1 MGGMNKTPN
10 PKVIVSHSFGK
21 DSTLSLH
28 KAVSSGASVQALL
41 VSVNQTDTRSWFHG
55 VSYPMMQAIAKSLH
69 IPLYPVASNGTNYRE
84 KFVEALQFWQGQG
97 VTRAVFGD
105 IDIEDHRTWCQQV
118 SEEAGLEAVHPLWG
132 QAREDLVF
140 EFIDLGY
147 KALIKTVSKKHKV
160 PKEFLGRTL
169 DRELVAEL
177 QDLNIDPCGE
187 GGEFHTLVVDGPLY
201 KEPVAWKDQGI
212 YESEFGYTLII

>member
-1 MGGMNKTPN
+1 MGGMNTAPT

-28 KAVSSGASVQALL
+28 KAALAGASIQALL

-55 VSYPMMQAIAKSLH
+55 ISHPMMQAVAKSLH
-69 IPLYPVASNGTNYRE
+69 IPLYPVASNGNDYRE
-84 KFVEALQFWQGQG
+84 KFVEALQFWQAQG
-97 VTRAVFGD
+97 VTKAVFGD
-105 IDIEDHRTWCQQV
+105 IDISDHRTWCQKV

-147 KALIKTVSKKHKV
+147 KALIKTVSKKHGV

-177 QDLNIDPCGE
+177 QHLNIDPCGE

-201 KEPVAWKDQGI
+201 KEPVAWKSNGI